1 LPEVIQKNIHI
12 FMVLVKNVLDLKTDS
27 LNLNTAPNDSIT
39 RILKLKREGLIF
51 L

>member
-1 LPEVIQKNIHI
+1 
-12 FMVLVKNVLDLKTDS
+12 MVLVKNVLDLKTDS
-27 LNLNTAPNDSIT
+27 LNLNTMPNEPNT